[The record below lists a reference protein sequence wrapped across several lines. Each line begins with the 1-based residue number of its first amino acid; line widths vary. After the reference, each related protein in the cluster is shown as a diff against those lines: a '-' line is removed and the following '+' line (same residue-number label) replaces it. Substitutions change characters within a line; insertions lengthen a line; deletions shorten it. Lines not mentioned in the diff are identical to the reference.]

1 MSNITRIKSTKNVG
15 VCNDLQSRNLV
26 NQKKKYKLKIKKK
39 SFFYTSSNIFQTK
52 NYVFFCIYG
61 TFP

>member
-26 NQKKKYKLKIKKK
+26 NQKKKKYKLKIKKK
-39 SFFYTSSNIFQTK
+39 SFFYNDTK
-52 NYVFFCIYG
+52 GMLPMLAIVC
-61 TFP
+61 